1 MGWITLDYLELFC
14 SQHRLMVGCVD
25 HDQDVWISDLG
36 PHPSNLTSDEIAAV
50 LQATALFE
58 IRRPSDE
65 DFEDPEGCLV
75 SRAELEER
83 IRRMLN

>member
-1 MGWITLDYLELFC
+1 MGWITLDYLELYC
-14 SQHRLMVGCVD
+14 SQHRLMVGCA
-25 HDQDVWISDLG
+25 DQEEDVWISDLG

-50 LQATALFE
+50 LHATGLFE
-58 IRRPSDE
+58 IRRPTDE

-75 SRAELEER
+75 SREELEER